1 MDPLVNT
8 VRPYAWGSTT
18 ALPDL
23 FGVAPDG
30 RPQAELWMGAHPAA
44 PSLVRRP
51 DADLPLDAV
60 IEAAPAAELGE
71 SVLRRFGPRLPFLLK
86 LLAADAPLSLQVHP
100 DLAQAKVGFRIE
112 NAAGIELDAPHRSYR
127 DDNHKPEMVVALDA
141 FEGLCG
147 FRTPSECA
155 GLFAALGLEELDP
168 YGWVLRAE
176 PEEDALRAVFSAF
189 LAPPPGLV
197 AVVAGAVGR
206 AARAEGPHQ
215 ADFALYDSIARAYP
229 GDAGLL
235 AALMLRTVRL
245 APGEGLFLGAGVPH
259 AYVRGLAVE
268 IMAASDN
275 VLRCGLTSKHV
286 DTAELLRVVRFDA
299 PPVRV
304 LRPVPDGPEEVYPA
318 PVDDFRLSRVRVTEA
333 GSAAVLDATAPHIL
347 VCTRGYLRLRG
358 PKGDVTLGPGGS
370 VYAPAGER
378 VAIEGDGELYRA
390 TVDMGAPQTRHRNA
404 DSRTYGSGLT
414 KPVS

>member
-8 VRPYAWGSTT
+8 IRPYAWGSTT
-18 ALPDL
+18 ALPGL
-23 FGVAPDG
+23 LEVAPDG

-44 PSLVRRP
+44 PSLVRRAE
-51 DADLPLDAV
+51 ADRPLDAV
-60 IEAAPAAELGE
+60 IEDAPAAELGA

-100 DLAQAKVGFRIE
+100 DLAQAAVGFRIE
-112 NAAGIELDAPHRSYR
+112 NAAGVALDAPHRNYR
-127 DDNHKPEMVVALDA
+127 DNNHKPEMVVALGA

-155 GLFAALGLEELDP
+155 GLLAALGVDELAP
-168 YGWVLRAE
+168 YGGILRGR
-176 PEEDALRAVFSAF
+176 PEEDGLRAVFSAF
-189 LAPPPGLV
+189 LSPPPGLV
-197 AVVAGAVGR
+197 EAVARAVAR
-206 AARAEGPHQ
+206 AARTEGPHR
-215 ADFALYDSIARAYP
+215 ADFALYDSVARAYP

-304 LRPVPDGPEEVYPA
+304 LRPLPDGPEEVYPA
-318 PVDDFRLSRVRVTEA
+318 PVDDFRLSRVRVAE
-333 GSAAVLDATAPHIL
+333 GDAAVVLGATAPNIL
-347 VCTRGYLRLRG
+347 VCTRGRVRLTGPRGVVPLR
-358 PKGDVTLGPGGS
+358 PGGS
-370 VYAPAGER
+370 AYAPAGER
-378 VAIEGDGELYRA
+378 VAVEGDGELYRA
-390 TVDMGAPQTRHRNA
+390 TCF
-404 DSRTYGSGLT
+404 
-414 KPVS
+414 

>member
-18 ALPDL
+18 ALPGL
-23 FGVAPDG
+23 LGVAPDG

-44 PSLVRRP
+44 PSLVRRSEG
-51 DADLPLDAV
+51 DLPLDAV
-60 IEAAPAAELGE
+60 IEAAPAAELGDT
-71 SVLRRFGPRLPFLLK
+71 VLRRFGPRLPFLLK

-100 DLAQAKVGFRIE
+100 DLARAAAGFRIE
-112 NAAGIELDAPHRSYR
+112 NAAGVALDAPHRSYR
-127 DDNHKPEMVVALDA
+127 DDNHKPEMVVALGA

-155 GLFAALGLEELDP
+155 GLLTVLGVDELAL
-168 YGWVLRAE
+168 YCKVLRTQ

-197 AVVAGAVGR
+197 AAVAGAVAR
-206 AARAEGPHQ
+206 AARREGPHR
-215 ADFALYDSIARAYP
+215 ADFALYDSVARAYP

-235 AALMLRTVRL
+235 AALMLRTVRP

-299 PPVRV
+299 RPVHV
-304 LRPVPDGPEEVYPA
+304 LRPSPDGPEDVYPA
-318 PVDDFRLSRVRVTEA
+318 PVDDFRLSRVRVVP
-333 GSAAVLDATAPHIL
+333 GGPAAVLDAAAPHIL
-347 VCTRGYLRLRG
+347 VCTRGHVRLSGPQGVVPLR
-358 PKGDVTLGPGGS
+358 PGGS
-370 VYAPAGER
+370 AYAPAGER
-378 VAIEGDGELYRA
+378 VVVEGDGELYRA
-390 TVDMGAPQTRHRNA
+390 TCC
-404 DSRTYGSGLT
+404 
-414 KPVS
+414 